1 MTYKII
7 RFFWIHI
14 RPILGLL
21 PFEYFKVLTEWRRI
35 KHTTKFGKS
44 IDKNTELIIEAHA
57 RSGNTFAY
65 FALNQAQKHNVKIGH
80 HLHQPNH
87 IIEGIK
93 NNTPVMV
100 IIRHPDDVV
109 VSYKIRSPHITFW
122 NGYFSYYLFYNRIKP
137 YLGKII
143 LATFQE
149 VTMDF
154 KVPIERLNKKYNL
167 NYNYYNNSSS
177 NNLKIFT
184 KIESEMLQKLKT
196 TNINENMISRPSI
209 NRKNTLYK
217 NKVLYNNSFMR
228 SKAIN
233 VYNYY
238 IKYHQ
243 IYSKLNHE

>member
-1 MTYKII
+1 MAHKII

-21 PFEYFKVLTEWRRI
+21 PFKFYKVLTEWRRI

-44 IDKNTELIIEAHA
+44 FDEETEIIIEAHA

-65 FALNQAQKHNVKIGH
+65 HALNLAQKRKVIMGH

-93 NNTPVMV
+93 NNIPVMV

-109 VSYKIRSPHITFW
+109 ASYKIRSPHITIW
-122 NGYFSYYLFYNRIKP
+122 NGYYSYYLFYNRLKP

-143 LATFQE
+143 LATFE
-149 VTMDF
+149 ELTMDF
-154 KVPIERLNKKYNL
+154 RAPIKRLNKKYNL
-167 NYNYYNNSSS
+167 NYKYYNNSTS
-177 NNLKIFT
+177 NNIKIF
-184 KIESEMLQKLKT
+184 KLIESEMLQKFE
-196 TNINENMISRPSI
+196 TNKIDEDMISRPSI
-209 NRKNTLYK
+209 NRKNNSYK
-217 NKVLYNNSFMR
+217 DKAINQNSYIR
-228 SKAIN
+228 SKAIS

-238 IKYHQ
+238 IKY
-243 IYSKLNHE
+243 SRN